1 MNNSIKKMA
10 IPIQFLSRF
19 ILGYIFLYASID
31 KIVNPI
37 AFSSNIDNYHISPI
51 YLNNIAALI
60 IPWIEFIIGIFLLF
74 GCFRFINVVKDRI
87 NIRYLEKYV
96 KASSL
101 ISIFL
106 LIFFI
111 FILSQAYY
119 RGIDV
124 HCGCFKSV
132 SSLSSSNL
140 KYEMLNRIIQD
151 IIFLGLAIIVYFY
164 KFNNEE

>member
-1 MNNSIKKMA
+1 MNNIIKTL
-10 IPIQFLSRF
+10 ITPIQFLSRF

-31 KIVNPI
+31 KITDPI

-51 YLNNIAALI
+51 YLNNFAALI
-60 IPWIEFIIGIFLLF
+60 IPWIELIIGIFLLF
-74 GCFRFINVVKDRI
+74 GCFRFINVVKGLI

-106 LIFFI
+106 LVFFI
-111 FILSQAYY
+111 IILSQAYY
-119 RGIDV
+119 RGIDL

-132 SSLSSSNL
+132 SSLSSSDL
-140 KYEMLNRIIQD
+140 KHEMLNRIFQD